1 MNEQALQDAYSL
13 FQQEGYNKSFDDFVN
28 LLNTNDEALQ
38 DAYNL
43 FSETGYTKSINDFST
58 LMGVKK
64 KEESEFVSPLEM
76 DFTEYTSPLVP
87 KTIPSASTVSEE
99 FVGTAVA
106 DPQVFSD
113 TFAKQQKQNEDY
125 KNFFLE
131 RENKEAEKLGVFNVV
146 QNSFKSA
153 VSNYEKSYK
162 DTQASLYDNP
172 SEKDLISDSD
182 EIARDNKLR
191 RDVSLNQLGVSEENR
206 EKNATELLFQG
217 NFSDGLKMLFA
228 DGLTAAF
235 DAPRTL
241 LPFLVPGAGPLFTG
255 LTSAS
260 QEAANLRYDPSL
272 SDQEKKQRSILSGFI
287 EGASTGIAQKL
298 GVGLP
303 GLTKKISPKAAE
315 GASDAVQAL
324 RGFVTTGLGEGVE
337 EGFVDVANQ
346 VKDKA
351 FDLSYGR
358 ESQDFN
364 LYQALDAAFLGTIA
378 GSAVK
383 GATMATSLL
392 PSTRKA
398 GHSSTVEERSEIEKE
413 VQELSRSYFN
423 EADPDIRK
431 AKEKKLNEA
440 LNKFDSLLK
449 KEGDLHDAVEG
460 ESKNQLV
467 AINRRIAN
475 LKETLKSGKDAAGI
489 KLNSDQIANQKSE
502 LNNLFTIKKEIE
514 DAVEQPQAAPV
525 QPELEAVETPAET
538 DQAPIETETPQP
550 VEGEQL
556 NLFEQQDVEGF
567 VNEQKVQEAAEAS
580 TTELPFEANRLD
592 ASESFMGRVER
603 RLANKYAPIF
613 SLQKQIQKA
622 KGKDL
627 DLDKD
632 FINAETTMYGATA
645 KQLDILDNKVKPVAE
660 QMKSSQLTQEEVA
673 EFLTAKHASERNAVI
688 SERTDGNNVEG
699 SGMSNARA
707 EEILDGLP
715 PKKRK
720 ALDEISRQVYEVTAD
735 TRKAMVEYGLES
747 QETIDAF
754 ENMFDFYV
762 PLAGQG
768 GAIDEQTSSQSLYP
782 TGGVGFN
789 VVGKTTKEAKGRKT
803 EATNILAQVIA
814 QNAAVHVKGKKNETL
829 TRLYNLVKENPDSKV
844 WRTASEGQV
853 KPNDEGAVGVRI
865 NGKQQYIVFQN
876 PDLAKNLQNMGVEK
890 LGLFAKLSLP
900 ITGALR
906 KVFTTISPEF
916 IISNF
921 ARDIQFATVNAAAES
936 DIEGGLLGGTDITL
950 KIAKRTRKTLPAL
963 LKGAFGKDMD
973 AKTAAYFEDFQTDGG
988 QTGWGFVK
996 DLESISKEIESQIND
1011 KSKARKATEWMAK
1024 NSIRVI
1030 ENMNEAFENSIRLAT
1045 YIEAR
1050 EAGVSRE
1057 KAAEL
1062 SKEITVNFNRSGELG
1077 PALNAWF
1084 LFFTASVQ
1092 GTARLGRSLTKLK
1105 PPVKPDGVTREWYE
1119 RINNAQKITAGLS
1132 LMSGMLAMVNMGLSD
1147 EDEDGVLFYSK
1158 IPDYEKERNLIFMYD
1173 GKNYFKVPL
1182 PYGLNVF
1189 SNMGTAMAEVAAGER
1204 EKLDAGMFLINS
1216 AFSSFSP
1223 VSFGQSK
1230 DLSKYVAKGVT
1241 PTAFKPLIDIAV
1253 NESYFGSSI
1262 YAEQMKGA
1270 TPKPESEISFRAPED
1285 VRAFF
1290 KFLNQATGG
1299 TERVPGK
1306 LDFNADKFWYGLEYY
1321 GGGAGQFV
1329 TRSLGTGRDLY
1340 ETITSD
1346 GKKVN
1351 MSAKDFPFLRKLYGE
1366 ASRFYDSDKYT
1377 ENTILTNQL
1386 FKERKDSSNKSDK
1399 RYRGI
1404 TQLEALRKQTNR
1416 KVKLLRK
1423 RIKEARE
1430 IKDYID
1436 RQNRIDF
1443 LYEQQRKEYMRF
1455 NKRYEQLRG
1464 KNSK

>member
-1 MNEQALQDAYSL
+1 
-13 FQQEGYNKSFDDFVN
+13 
-28 LLNTNDEALQ
+28 
-38 DAYNL
+38 
-43 FSETGYTKSINDFST
+43 
-58 LMGVKK
+58 
-64 KEESEFVSPLEM
+64 
-76 DFTEYTSPLVP
+76 
-87 KTIPSASTVSEE
+87 
-99 FVGTAVA
+99 
-106 DPQVFSD
+106 
-113 TFAKQQKQNEDY
+113 
-125 KNFFLE
+125 
-131 RENKEAEKLGVFNVV
+131 
-146 QNSFKSA
+146 
-153 VSNYEKSYK
+153 
-162 DTQASLYDNP
+162 
-172 SEKDLISDSD
+172 
-182 EIARDNKLR
+182 
-191 RDVSLNQLGVSEENR
+191 
-206 EKNATELLFQG
+206 
-217 NFSDGLKMLFA
+217 
-228 DGLTAAF
+228 
-235 DAPRTL
+235 
-241 LPFLVPGAGPLFTG
+241 
-255 LTSAS
+255 
-260 QEAANLRYDPSL
+260 
-272 SDQEKKQRSILSGFI
+272 
-287 EGASTGIAQKL
+287 
-298 GVGLP
+298 
-303 GLTKKISPKAAE
+303 
-315 GASDAVQAL
+315 
-324 RGFVTTGLGEGVE
+324 
-337 EGFVDVANQ
+337 
-346 VKDKA
+346 
-351 FDLSYGR
+351 
-358 ESQDFN
+358 
-364 LYQALDAAFLGTIA
+364 
-378 GSAVK
+378 
-383 GATMATSLL
+383 
-392 PSTRKA
+392 
-398 GHSSTVEERSEIEKE
+398 
-413 VQELSRSYFN
+413 
-423 EADPDIRK
+423 
-431 AKEKKLNEA
+431 
-440 LNKFDSLLK
+440 
-449 KEGDLHDAVEG
+449 
-460 ESKNQLV
+460 
-467 AINRRIAN
+467 
-475 LKETLKSGKDAAGI
+475 
-489 KLNSDQIANQKSE
+489 
-502 LNNLFTIKKEIE
+502 
-514 DAVEQPQAAPV
+514 
-525 QPELEAVETPAET
+525 
-538 DQAPIETETPQP
+538 
-550 VEGEQL
+550 
-556 NLFEQQDVEGF
+556 
-567 VNEQKVQEAAEAS
+567 
-580 TTELPFEANRLD
+580 
-592 ASESFMGRVER
+592 
-603 RLANKYAPIF
+603 
-613 SLQKQIQKA
+613 
-622 KGKDL
+622 
-627 DLDKD
+627 
-632 FINAETTMYGATA
+632 
-645 KQLDILDNKVKPVAE
+645 
-660 QMKSSQLTQEEVA
+660 
-673 EFLTAKHASERNAVI
+673 
-688 SERTDGNNVEG
+688 
-699 SGMSNARA
+699 MSNARA
-707 EEILDGLP
+707 QEILDGLS
-715 PKKRK
+715 PKKRE
-720 ALDEISRQVYEVTAD
+720 ALEEIAKKVYEITAD

-762 PLAGQG
+762 PLAGKG

-814 QNAAVHVKGKKNETL
+814 QNAAVHVKGKKNEAL
-829 TRLYNLVKENPDSKV
+829 TKLYKLVEDNPDSKV

-853 KPNDEGAVGVRI
+853 KPGDEGAVGVRI
-865 NGKQQYIVFQN
+865 NGKQQYIVFEN

-963 LKGAFGKDMD
+963 LKGVVGKDMD

-996 DLESISKEIESQIND
+996 DLESISKEIESQITE

-1092 GTARLGRSLTKLK
+1092 GTARLGRSLVKLK

-1230 DLSKYVAKGVT
+1230 DLSKYLAKGVT
-1241 PTAFKPLIDIAV
+1241 PTAFKPLVDIAV

-1262 YAEQMKGA
+1262 YTEQIKGA

-1321 GGGAGQFV
+1321 GGGTGQFV

-1366 ASRFYDSDKYT
+1366 PSRFYDSDKYT

-1386 FKERKDSSNKSDK
+1386 FLERKDSSNKSDK

-1404 TQLEALRKQTNR
+1404 PQLEELRKQTNT
-1416 KVKLLRK
+1416 KIKSLRK

-1443 LYEQQRKEYMRF
+1443 LYEQQRKEYMKF